1 MPSHP
6 SVTVPDQANVTT
18 SKTPQSLSAAARNRA
33 AAKGVATSQRHRQER
48 RAESLAEIQAQIAD
62 GTLVVRQM
70 TTAERRAASGA
81 GRRPRT
87 LCS

>member
-18 SKTPQSLSAAARNRA
+18 SKTPQPLSAAARNRA

-48 RAESLAEIQAQIAD
+48 RAESLAEIQAQIVD